1 MVGLSVDGD
10 FVGFAVDGRTDGL
23 IVGAKLAG
31 FAVDGCNEGLIV
43 DSSLATVG
51 ARLVGDEICSMVGLE
66 VVGAFVAKA

>member
-43 DSSLATVG
+43 DSSLASEG
-51 ARLVGDEICSMVGLE
+51 AR
-66 VVGAFVAKA
+66 VVGG